1 VGLEDTF
8 GIRWTDSQ
16 RDALDIHVNTAVTA
30 GAGSGKTQVLAAR
43 YLLAAQQLIASTEYK
58 GPEHIL
64 VLTFTDKAAAE
75 MRERIGAAIQ
85 NYVRGSDF
93 SRLDPLLKD
102 RWLRFYTDLPV
113 GEISTIHSFCARILR
128 QYPVEA
134 RVDPEFAII
143 ETYQQKQLLEDS
155 IRAVVSRLA
164 RGMDESLALLL
175 KTWSAPRLAE
185 VLAMLAENGPLLSD
199 WFDRYGN
206 RTIVELERDQRE
218 TIMKAVERG
227 LKELN
232 TADHAQLIAEI
243 DACPTLKDA
252 AGDRLEEQRRVVA
265 GCWRRCMQSIGTGDV
280 DIDALTGLIDALCR
294 QDGSPRSFRNMGSAS
309 VWGKQ
314 GKEFV
319 GGRLQ
324 LLAEAVS
331 AHVSDLS
338 LRFGERDLAS
348 VHVLKALA
356 IVARSV
362 FEHFRQSKDRS
373 GVLDF
378 SDLETRARELLTMP
392 SVRASLASRYRYVLV
407 DEFQDTNGMQWE
419 IIRSLCTTEDGS
431 FSPDKLF
438 LVGDEKQAIYS
449 FRGGDV
455 TTFARARRELA
466 AGTTAPGAAA
476 HGSPG
481 TVATH
486 VPGADISAAREAS
499 SYRKVVFEDNFRSC
513 QRLVDSFNYLF
524 SRLLSSGEVPDYE
537 AQFQHMVK
545 SNEKITQDGW
555 AEIHLLRTSDGID
568 RLAAEAEMVAEL
580 AKRMASDDAVK
591 ALAGG
596 EMPLV
601 AILLRRMS
609 AVKIYESAL
618 RRHGLAFSTVKG
630 RGFYAQQEVLDL
642 FNLLAFLSDPRRD
655 IELFGVLR
663 SPVFGLSDDDV
674 VAILGTGTGSVW
686 DRLRSSQ
693 IPKAVR
699 CTQMLESWREIRDR
713 CSVARL
719 IRHILVDS
727 GLYAPLAYGRRG
739 KQRLANVEK
748 VISLA
753 RSSDARGSGLAEF
766 VEFLERQMESEEP
779 EGEAELTIESP
790 VVLMT
795 IHQAKGLQFPAVI
808 VPDLS
813 ARFNMGF
820 EAPVYI
826 GEVEGRRE
834 LGIKAPDPLN
844 QGAMEKTALR
854 TLIQSTIKK
863 RDLAEQKRLLYVA
876 ATRARLLLALV
887 GQAPSRSVQDKSFEE
902 LLCWS
907 EWVWK
912 ACDLESVDED
922 TLAWSAHL
930 QQPIESARVSIGPM
944 TAILHRLAFAQ
955 PPAALSAAGRVAAA
969 EASAGLDE
977 MLDGGTGEAAGAV
990 AGRALDDMTESEDGG
1005 LRSVSKRLD
1014 ILDKLAKAELAP
1026 VTEQRRVLSRRV
1038 IDLSATAVMDYTR
1051 CPRLYYLRH
1060 YIGVPEQLLDQW
1072 ADSACCEASAGCEP
1086 SGGCRAEANPRRGYS
1101 EDMASRARSRYGEDM
1116 TMGARIGDLLHRL
1129 IAHEVY
1135 GPGDPRTEMLVKSLL
1150 PPAELPLLGTYV
1162 ETINA
1167 HLSSLQSLG
1176 YADRL
1181 RSLPRNARRCE
1192 VELDLVVGSTDQYVV
1207 RFTGFI
1213 DMLVSTQAGKWRI
1226 LDFKTNAVGGA
1237 DIARFTKEHLYD
1249 LQMELYM
1256 AAAGLALS
1264 RAGREDTIEKA
1275 EIIYTSAA
1283 LRHEVDP
1290 DPNAIDKL
1298 LEVARSIYDGRFPR
1312 CDGACDTCGYEAVCR
1327 P

>member
-1 VGLEDTF
+1 MRLEDTF
-8 GIRWTDSQ
+8 GIPWTDSQ
-16 RDALDIHVNTAVTA
+16 RQALDIRVNTAVTA

-43 YLLAAQQLIASTEYK
+43 YLLAAERLIALTEYH

-75 MRERIGAAIQ
+75 MRERIGTAIL
-85 NYVRGSDF
+85 NYLRGSDF
-93 SRLDPLLKD
+93 DRLEPRLKD
-102 RWLRFYTDLPV
+102 SWLRFYTDLPV

-143 ETYQQKQLLEDS
+143 ETYEQRQLLETS
-155 IRAVVSRLA
+155 IRTVIARLA
-164 RGMDESLALLL
+164 RDMDGYLGLLL

-185 VLAMLAENGPLLSD
+185 VLTMLAENGVLLSD

-206 RTIVELERDQRE
+206 RTVAELEQDQRE
-218 TIMKAVERG
+218 TIRKTVVRA
-227 LKELN
+227 LNELN
-232 TADHAQLIAEI
+232 TPDRAQLIADI
-243 DACPTLKDA
+243 DSRETLQDSARDK
-252 AGDRLEEQRRVVA
+252 LEERRRIVVR
-265 GCWRRCMQSIGTGDV
+265 CWQRCMESVGTGQV
-280 DIDALTGLIDALCR
+280 DADALSSLIDALCR
-294 QDGSPRSFRNMGSAS
+294 KDGLARSFRNMGSAG
-309 VWGKQ
+309 VWGKG

-319 GGRLQ
+319 GSRLEV
-324 LLAEAVS
+324 LAEAVS
-331 AHVSDLS
+331 SRVSDLRLS
-338 LRFGERDLAS
+338 FGEHDLAS

-356 IVARSV
+356 VVGRSV
-362 FEHFRQSKDRS
+362 LEHFQQAKDRS

-378 SDLETRARELLTMP
+378 SDLETRARELLRVP

-407 DEFQDTNGMQWE
+407 DEFQDTNGIQWE
-419 IIRSLCTTEDGS
+419 IIRSLCTTDDGA
-431 FSPDKLF
+431 FAPDKLF

-455 TTFARARRELA
+455 TTFARARREVA
-466 AGTTAPGAAA
+466 AGTSAPE
-476 HGSPG
+476 
-481 TVATH
+481 TVASGM
-486 VPGADISAAREAS
+486 PEGG

-513 QRLVDSFNYLF
+513 QRLVNSFNYLF

-545 SNEKITQDGW
+545 SNEKMTQDGW
-555 AEIHLLRTSDGID
+555 AEIHLLKTGDGVD
-568 RLAAEAEMVAEL
+568 RLAAEAEVVAGL
-580 AKRMASDDAVK
+580 AKRMASDDAVR

-618 RRHGLAFSTVKG
+618 RRYGISFSTVKG
-630 RGFYAQQEVLDL
+630 RGFYSRQEVLDL

-663 SPVFGLSDDDV
+663 SPVFGLTDYDV
-674 VAILGTGTGSVW
+674 AAILGTGNGSVW
-686 DRLRSSQ
+686 DRLRSSRL
-693 IPKAVR
+693 PKAVWCR
-699 CTQMLESWREIRDR
+699 QMLESWREVRDR

-739 KQRLANVEK
+739 RQKLANVEK

-753 RSSDARGSGLAEF
+753 RSSDARGGGLAEF
-766 VEFLERQMESEEP
+766 VEFLERQMEGEEP
-779 EGEAELTIESP
+779 EGEAEVAIESP

-813 ARFNMGF
+813 GRFNMGF
-820 EAPVYI
+820 DAPVYI
-826 GEVEGRRE
+826 GEIEGRRE

-854 TLIQSTIKK
+854 TLIKSAIRK

-887 GQAPSRSVQDKSFEE
+887 GQAPSRSVQDKSYEE

-907 EWVWK
+907 EWLWK
-912 ACDLESVDED
+912 ACDLESVDESAL
-922 TLAWSAHL
+922 TWSAHPE
-930 QQPIESARVSIGPM
+930 QPMESAAISVGPM
-944 TAILHRLAFAQ
+944 AAVFHSLGFVR
-955 PPAALSAAGRVAAA
+955 PPSTSGMAGRAAAA
-969 EASAGLDE
+969 EASAGRDE
-977 MLDGGTGEAAGAV
+977 VFDEAAGEV
-990 AGRALDDMTESEDGG
+990 ANGVVDEAAADATESGDAGS
-1005 LRSVSKRLD
+1005 RSVSRRLGV
-1014 ILDKLAKAELAP
+1014 LDELAKTGLAKTELSP
-1026 VTEQRRVLSRRV
+1026 VTEQRRVLARRA
-1038 IDLSATAVMDYTR
+1038 IDLSATAVMDYTK

-1060 YIGVPEQLLDQW
+1060 YLGVPEQLLDQW
-1072 ADSACCEASAGCEP
+1072 VHLAGGQTQGDP
-1086 SGGCRAEANPRRGYS
+1086 GPRYS
-1101 EDMASRARSRYGEDM
+1101 QDM

-1135 GPGDPRTEMLVKSLL
+1135 GPGDPRTEALVKSLL
-1150 PPAELPLLGTYV
+1150 PPAELPLLNTYV
-1162 ETINA
+1162 ERVNA
-1167 HLSSLQSLG
+1167 HLSALQSLG
-1176 YADRL
+1176 YEDRL

-1192 VELDLVVGSTDQYVV
+1192 VELDLVVDSTDQYAV

-1213 DMLVSTQAGKWRI
+1213 DMLVSTEAGRWRI
-1226 LDFKTNAVGGA
+1226 LDFKTNAVGGM
-1237 DIARFTKEHLYD
+1237 DIARFTREHLYD

-1256 AAAGLALS
+1256 AVAGLALS
-1264 RAGREDTIEKA
+1264 RAGRSDTIEKA
-1275 EIIYTSAA
+1275 EIVYTSAA
-1283 LRHEVDP
+1283 SRHQVEP
-1290 DPNAIDKL
+1290 DSNAMDRL
-1298 LEVARSIYDGRFPR
+1298 LEVARSIFDGRFEK
-1312 CDGACDTCGYEAVCR
+1312 CEDACDTCGYEAVCR
-1327 P
+1327 SSGEPAIQLCEMQ